1 MHNSN
6 KALRLTQR
14 LIDVSPD
21 VDVTHV
27 TALFA
32 DCNVVVCTD
41 QDGATMRLDILDVGK
56 LRWCLGLPAGLD
68 EFTRSAISSNS
79 IVSVVCAS

>member
-6 KALRLTQR
+6 KILRLTKR

-27 TALFA
+27 TDLFA
-32 DCNVVVCTD
+32 NCNVVVCTD
-41 QDGATMRLDILDVGK
+41 QDGAKVRLDILDVGK
-56 LRWCLGLPAGLD
+56 LRWCQLAWTNSHAPQSLPIPSP
-68 EFTRSAISSNS
+68 RWSARHGR
-79 IVSVVCAS
+79 